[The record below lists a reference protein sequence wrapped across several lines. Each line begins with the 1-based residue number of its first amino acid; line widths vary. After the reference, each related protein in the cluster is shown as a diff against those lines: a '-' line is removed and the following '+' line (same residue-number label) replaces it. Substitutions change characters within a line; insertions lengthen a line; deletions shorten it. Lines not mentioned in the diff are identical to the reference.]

1 MNKFLPVTQHVIEV
15 YKSWYILRDHLPK
28 KARYVLGE
36 KIESILLELSE
47 LLFIASYQNEKDK
60 LPTLEGAVKKIDI
73 LKFFLRIAWEL
84 KALDNKKYLAIS
96 EKVQAIGKMV
106 GGWKRGLLTKTL
118 PFKMGEKT
126 EGVLRNE
133 TVLGIPIVTKIPGVD
148 VPLPVDRVPVDVND
162 KNRTKS
168 T

>member
-1 MNKFLPVTQHVIEV
+1 MNKFLPVIEHAVEV
-15 YKSWYILRDHLPK
+15 YRSWYIIRDHLPK

-36 KIESILLELSE
+36 KIEGILLELSE

-60 LPTLEGAVKKIDI
+60 LPTLEGAIKKIDT
-73 LKFFLRIAWEL
+73 LKFFLRIAWEI
-84 KALDNKKYLAIS
+84 KALDHKKYLAIS
-96 EKVQAIGKMV
+96 EKVQEIGKMV

-118 PFKMGEKT
+118 PFKVGEKT
-126 EGVLRNE
+126 WGVLRDE
-133 TVLGIPIVTKIPGVD
+133 TVPSIPIVAKIPGVD

-162 KNRTKS
+162 ENRTKS